1 MNLDLVTYEKV
12 SALVQEGHQVMV
24 FVHARKETV
33 KAALALREAASKD
46 GVLHEFSCEEHPS
59 FGHFRREI
67 GTSRNKEMKQ
77 LFDDG
82 FGIHHAGM
90 LRTDRTM
97 TERMFNAKAIKVF
110 THFSNKKLAF
120 PLIRARF
127 CAALRRLR
135 GESIYQPT
143 RVSTFVC
150 KYGPRSHFL
159 CTFSYHQRHSS
170 IR

>member
-12 SALVQEGHQVMV
+12 SELVREGHQVMV

-33 KAALALREAASKD
+33 KAAVALRETASKD

-67 GTSRNKEMKQ
+67 GASRNKEMKQ

-97 TERMFNAKAIKVF
+97 MERMFNARAIKVC
-110 THFSNKKLAF
+110 TTCSVLR

-150 KYGPRSHFL
+150 KYGPGSLLL
-159 CTFSYHQRHSS
+159 CTLSYYQRHSS